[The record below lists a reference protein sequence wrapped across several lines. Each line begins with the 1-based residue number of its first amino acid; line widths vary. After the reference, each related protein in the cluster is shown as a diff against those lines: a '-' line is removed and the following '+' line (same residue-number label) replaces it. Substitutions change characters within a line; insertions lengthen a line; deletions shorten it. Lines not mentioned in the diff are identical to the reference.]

1 MTKRKNN
8 TFIISAPSGTGKSTL
23 IELLLT
29 QIPQVFFSIS
39 HTTRPPRVG
48 EKNGVEYYFIDN
60 AEFEEMIRRDEFLEW
75 AQVHGYYY
83 GTSREM
89 VRRSQEEGR
98 DLLLDIDF
106 QGAQAVRKQIPEA
119 VSIFIM
125 PPSLDILKERL
136 LRRQKDTLP
145 QIQSRT
151 INARTELQHYKEYEF
166 VIINEDLGS
175 AFEYLASIVRSQRS
189 KQEIM
194 EERIQKV
201 LESFKI
207 PAPTEDPAEK
217 AEKS

>member
-23 IELLLT
+23 IDLLLA
-29 QIPQVFFSIS
+29 QIPKIFFSIS

-48 EKNGVEYYFIDN
+48 EKNGVEYHFIN
-60 AEFEEMIRRDEFLEW
+60 NSEFEEMIRRDEFLEW

-89 VRRSQEEGR
+89 VRRAQEEGK

-106 QGAQAVRKQIPEA
+106 QGAQSVRKQVPEA

-125 PPSLDILKERL
+125 PPSLDVLKERL
-136 LRRQKDTLP
+136 LRRQKDTLI
-145 QIQSRT
+145 QIQNRT
-151 INARTELQHYKEYEF
+151 VNARTELQHYKEYEF

-175 AFEYLASIVRSQRS
+175 AFESLASIIRSQRS
-189 KQEIM
+189 KQERM
-194 EERIQKV
+194 EEKIQKV
-201 LESFKI
+201 LESFNI
-207 PAPTEDPAEK
+207 ASSLENSTETA
-217 AEKS
+217 

>member
-23 IELLLT
+23 IELLLA
-29 QIPQVFFSIS
+29 QIPNIFFSIS

-48 EKNGVEYYFIDN
+48 EKNGVEYYFVEN
-60 AEFEEMIRRDEFLEW
+60 SKFEEMIRRDEFLEW

-89 VRRSQEEGR
+89 VRRAQEEGK
-98 DLLLDIDF
+98 DLLLDVDF
-106 QGAQAVRKQIPEA
+106 QGAQAIRKQVPEA

-136 LRRQKDTLP
+136 LRRQKDTLT
-145 QIQSRT
+145 QIQNRT

-175 AFEYLASIVRSQRS
+175 AFENLASIVRSQRS
-189 KQEIM
+189 KQEIL
-194 EERIQKV
+194 EEKIQKV
-201 LESFKI
+201 LESFKMA
-207 PAPTEDPAEK
+207 APLGNSNEK
-217 AEKS
+217 G

>member
-23 IELLLT
+23 IELLIT
-29 QIPQVFFSIS
+29 QLPQIFFSIS
-39 HTTRPPRVG
+39 HTTRPPRAG
-48 EKNGVEYYFIDN
+48 EKNGVEYYFVDN
-60 AEFEEMIRRDEFLEW
+60 AEFEDMIRRDEFLEW

-89 VRRSQEEGR
+89 VRRAEEEGR

-106 QGAQAVRKQIPEA
+106 QGAQAVRRQVPNA

-125 PPSLDILKERL
+125 PPSLDVLKERL
-136 LRRQKDTLP
+136 LRRQKDTLT
-145 QIQSRT
+145 QIQNRT
-151 INARTELQHYKEYEF
+151 MNAKTELQHYKEYEY

-175 AFEYLASIVRSQRS
+175 AFENLASIVRSQRS
-189 KQEIM
+189 KQESM
-194 EERIQKV
+194 EEKIEKV

-207 PAPTEDPAEK
+207 AVQTANSSEN
-217 AEKS
+217 S